1 MIFHQISTGGC
12 QSYLLGCPRKCVA
25 VLIDPALDQVDRYV
39 GLLAKEGLRLRY
51 LVDTHTHADH
61 FSAVRQMKQDLGVP
75 AVMHR
80 NSVAPYADM
89 RIGDGEMLIAGDL
102 RIQAI
107 HTPGHTSDSMS
118 LLVDD
123 RLFTGDT
130 LLIGGTGRTDLP
142 SGNPDALYDSLFNGI
157 LKLDP
162 ALQVFPA
169 HAYKERKSTTLAEEI
184 ATNPRLQKRERS
196 AFVAMMNEL
205 NLAAPDHM
213 TEALRVNMC
222 GGKSVQQLLDEAAAI
237 VPFVSLDELQAR
249 LRSSNSLI
257 VLDLREPGAFA
268 AGHIPGARN
277 LPRGQLELLVNKA
290 FPDPTQQIVTV
301 CEFGKISTL
310 AAATLRE
317 LGFQRASAL
326 DGGMNAWRER
336 DWPIDDGSWAGEA
349 SPEI

>member
-1 MIFHQISTGGC
+1 
-12 QSYLLGCPRKCVA
+12 
-25 VLIDPALDQVDRYV
+25 
-39 GLLAKEGLRLRY
+39 

-61 FSAVRQMKQDLGVP
+61 FSAVRQIKQDLGIP

-89 RIGDGEMLIAGDL
+89 RIEDGEMLIAGDL
-102 RIQAI
+102 RIRAI
-107 HTPGHTSDSMS
+107 HTPGHTSDSMC
-118 LLVDD
+118 LVAAD

-157 LKLDP
+157 LQLDP
-162 ALQVFPA
+162 ALQVYPA
-169 HAYKERKSTTLAEEI
+169 HAYKEKKSSTLGEEI
-184 ATNPRLQKRERS
+184 ATNPRLQKRERG

-213 TEALRVNMC
+213 TEALRVNMF
-222 GGKSVQQLLDEAAAI
+222 GGKSVQQLLDEATAI
-237 VPFVSLDELQAR
+237 VPFISLEELKAR
-249 LRSSNSLI
+249 LGTSNSLI
-257 VLDLREPGAFA
+257 VLDLREPSAFA

-277 LPRGQLELLVNKA
+277 IPRGQLELVVNKA
-290 FPDPTQQIVTV
+290 LPDPTRPIVTV
-301 CEFGKISTL
+301 CEFGKVSTL

-317 LGFQRASAL
+317 LGFRRTSAL

-336 DWPIDDGSWAGEA
+336 GWPIDDGAWIGES